1 MIRGQIQARPQLLA
15 SCNIRRTKLRICLDN
30 FGNYLARPKHQEPC
44 KGIST
49 DWWMD
54 VVALHI
60 SRCAKILVFTLSDSY
75 PPFSLAL
82 NHHHQEGNQ
91 YLWHPHRRWLW
102 YDHDWPHVPSYRNSN
117 ARKQILLHINGRCK
131 IASFYDIN
139 SLLIT
144 TTTTIHPPSVGRLDW
159 RPSCQGKGC
168 WYKNQ
173 IRKWNTAWVT
183 ITTTCCWWGWRGR
196 IFTYHHLELFPPLI
210 GAKRQRNGLIIIVA
224 ASSSSSGSLAILLL
238 MGLTQRNLVIIFP
251 GRPTSSPPS
260 IILLL

>member
-102 YDHDWPHVPSYRNSN
+102 YDHDWPHVPHT
-117 ARKQILLHINGRCK
+117 AILMLENK
-131 IASFYDIN
+131 FYCILMADAKSPPFTTPIPC
-139 SLLIT
+139 LLRPP
-144 TTTTIHPPSVGRLDW
+144 PPSAFCRSSWL
-159 RPSCQGKGC
+159 K
-168 WYKNQ
+168 
-173 IRKWNTAWVT
+173 A
-183 ITTTCCWWGWRGR
+183 
-196 IFTYHHLELFPPLI
+196 ELP
-210 GAKRQRNGLIIIVA
+210 RQR
-224 ASSSSSGSLAILLL
+224 
-238 MGLTQRNLVIIFP
+238 MLV
-251 GRPTSSPPS
+251 
-260 IILLL
+260 